1 MTLME
6 ILDAFTFYGLDIMLL
21 AALTTLCVQILKISL
36 LKKCQKKILTFLP
49 FIVGCLFYGA
59 YTVLYNMD
67 FRILVMSYV
76 DVMEHGF
83 SVGALSTI
91 IYVWYEQFIRGKKGQ
106 SATEGVIATLIEGYV
121 PTDAVEDAAAR
132 IADAIQ
138 KDVTGDGAVKATDI
152 LKEYCGEDMQEKD
165 IKLLSRLIIE
175 TLAHMNAA

>member
-1 MTLME
+1 MTLLE

-21 AALTTLCVQILKISL
+21 AILTTLSVQLLKISI

-49 FIVGCLFYGA
+49 FVVGSLFYGA

-67 FRILVMSYV
+67 FRILITDYV
-76 DVMEHGF
+76 GILEHGF

-91 IYVWYEQFIRGKKGQ
+91 IYVWYEQFIRGKNEQ

-121 PTDAVEDAAAR
+121 PTDAVANAATR
-132 IADAIQ
+132 IAEAIQ
-138 KDVTGDGAVKATDI
+138 KDVTGDGANKATDI
-152 LKEYCGEDMQEKD
+152 LKEYCGEDMDEKD